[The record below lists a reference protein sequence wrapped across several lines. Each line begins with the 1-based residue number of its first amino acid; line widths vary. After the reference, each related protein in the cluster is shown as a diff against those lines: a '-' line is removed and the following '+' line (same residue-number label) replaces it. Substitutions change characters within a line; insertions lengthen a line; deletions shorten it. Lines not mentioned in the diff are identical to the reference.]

1 MSSTI
6 IVEILL
12 GLLTII
18 VGFVTFIAASRTQQ
32 QQHIAEKTSVDAAA
46 YARAREI
53 YESALQTLR
62 EELSSTRSELLT
74 ARGDI
79 MSLRDEIGRLRSEL
93 KSKET
98 K

>member
-1 MSSTI
+1 MNSTI

-12 GLLTII
+12 GLLTLI
-18 VGFVTFIAASRTQQ
+18 VGLVTFMAASRTQR
-32 QQHIAEKTSVDAAA
+32 QQHMADRTAVDAAA
-46 YARAREI
+46 YERAREI

-79 MSLRDEIGRLRSEL
+79 MALRDEIGRLRSEL
-93 KSKET
+93 KRQGK
-98 K
+98 